1 MFVNVKKAL
10 LTAAV
15 LLAAA
20 TAYDAPSAKAAGLL
34 AAPQGGTTKAVCGN
48 RGCFSIKNGRWT
60 WRPH

>member
-15 LLAAA
+15 LMAAA
-20 TAYDAPSAKAAGLL
+20 TAYDAPSAKAAGFL
-34 AAPQGGTTKAVCGN
+34 AAPQGGTAKAACGR